1 MSFDVYTIDLSSI
14 NLSLSDLISVK
25 HGAGTTKYVP
35 ISYLYLINDMLKNL
49 ISFCGDDETSVNSSN
64 FVDIEDFLLR
74 IKGEKK

>member
-14 NLSLSDLISVK
+14 NMSLTDLISVK

-35 ISYLYLINDMLKNL
+35 ISYLYLMNDMLKHL
-49 ISFCGDDETSVNSSN
+49 IYNCGDDETSNNSLN
-64 FVDIEDFLLR
+64 FEDIEDFLLR